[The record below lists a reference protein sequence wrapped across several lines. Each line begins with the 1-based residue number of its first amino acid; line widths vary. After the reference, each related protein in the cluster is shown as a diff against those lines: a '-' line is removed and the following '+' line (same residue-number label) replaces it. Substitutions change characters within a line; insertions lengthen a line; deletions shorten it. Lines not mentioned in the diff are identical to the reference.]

1 MICQPTPPLP
11 KIAEKPSL
19 ALVSFDS
26 LGDGLIYLMIASN
39 LQGNGF
45 AVTCY
50 ANIAW
55 QMRAWLPDL
64 DIRPYPP
71 ADQFETELAAYDL
84 AIVSPPGFIRA
95 SMDATTTARW
105 REKWL
110 LICQNPPASWRF
122 DHTERLRRALTP
134 EKFRQLEKLLDAS
147 GPIARFR
154 PFTDESV
161 VEMSLHYLREK
172 MRLAHVSKAVPIV
185 APQGLLRRRHRQRII
200 VSPDSAGPEKK
211 DWRPAAFLALCHRL
225 KTRGYTPEIVV
236 APKNHAAWA
245 ARAGHAFPLPR
256 FDDIGALATHLYESG
271 AVIANDS
278 GNGHLASFLGIPVV
292 TIYRKKNPRFHW
304 RPDWSPGI
312 VVCPP
317 FLPFLRESLWKYFV
331 RPSQVIAVLER
342 LLETT

>member
-1 MICQPTPPLP
+1 MNQQTTAQPEIT
-11 KIAEKPSL
+11 AKPRI

-26 LGDGLIYLMIASN
+26 LGDGLIYLMIANN
-39 LQGNGF
+39 LQRNGF
-45 AVTCY
+45 GVTCY
-50 ANIAW
+50 GNVAY

-64 DIRPYPP
+64 DIQPYPP

-95 SMDATTTARW
+95 NMDATMTARL

-110 LICQNPPASWRF
+110 LVCQNPPASWRF
-122 DHTERLRRALTP
+122 DHTKRVRHSTTP
-134 EKFRQLEKLLDAS
+134 DKFRQLEKLLDSS
-147 GPIARFR
+147 GSIARFR

-161 VEMSLHYLREK
+161 VEMTLHYLQEK
-172 MRLAHVSKAVPIV
+172 MHLKEVSKELPIV
-185 APQGLLRRRHRQRII
+185 ALEGLLYRRHRNRII

-211 DWRPAAFLALCHRL
+211 DWRPASFLALCHRL
-225 KTRGYTPEIVV
+225 QALGYAPEIVV

-245 ARAGHAFPLPR
+245 KMAGHTFATPR
-256 FDDIGALATHLYESG
+256 FDDIGTLAAHLYESG

-304 RPDWSPGI
+304 RPDWAPGI
-312 VVCPP
+312 VVCPT
-317 FLPFLRESLWKYFV
+317 FLPFPREKLWKVFV
-331 RPSQVIAVLER
+331 RPSQVIAALER
-342 LLETT
+342 LLEKTA